1 MGGTMRLGERISKFT
16 HPQFE
21 DGSSSI
27 LKQLYGN
34 ADLIHERHR
43 HRYEVNPEYVDRVHE
58 GGLKLVAR
66 DETGER
72 MEVAEL
78 PGHPYYVG
86 VQYHPEFKSRPLKP
100 SPPFHGLVLAAV
112 GNLDSYLEKQ
122 AATK

>member
-1 MGGTMRLGERISKFT
+1 VSKFT

-21 DGSSSI
+21 DGSTSI
-27 LKQLYGN
+27 LKRLYNN
-34 ADLIHERHR
+34 ADFIHERHR
-43 HRYEVNPEYVDRVHE
+43 HRYEVNPEYVDRIHE

-86 VQYHPEFKSRPLKP
+86 VQYHPEFKSRPLRP
-100 SPPFHGLVLAAV
+100 SPPFYGLVLAAV
-112 GNLDSYLEKQ
+112 GKLDEYLAKQ
-122 AATK
+122 SAS